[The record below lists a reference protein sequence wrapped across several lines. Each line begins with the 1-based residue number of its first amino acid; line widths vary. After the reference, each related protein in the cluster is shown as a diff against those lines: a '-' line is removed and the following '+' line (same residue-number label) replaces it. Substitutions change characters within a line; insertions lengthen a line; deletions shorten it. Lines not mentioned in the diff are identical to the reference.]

1 MAISHSLYLQTS
13 LSLKAIEDLL
23 FNSNLGMT
31 ILEDNGGLDGLG
43 IWITYSIPDE
53 YSKRVTLKED
63 GFIPDVSIGFR
74 MAFDESETEGEK
86 TTEKACAILLNQEN
100 GDAVFFYNSDNL
112 AFKRVNGKL
121 TVYEGWTQ
129 WLMPELDKF
138 GIKYEIEKSEYAEL
152 CA

>member
-1 MAISHSLYLQTS
+1 M
-13 LSLKAIEDLL
+13 
-23 FNSNLGMT
+23 
-31 ILEDNGGLDGLG
+31 
-43 IWITYSIPDE
+43 
-53 YSKRVTLKED
+53 
-63 GFIPDVSIGFR
+63 SIGFR

-86 TTEKACAILLNQEN
+86 TTEKACAILLNQGN

-121 TVYEGWTQ
+121 TIYEGWTQ

-152 CA
+152 YA